1 MMSNDAEKILVLHEV
16 YQGYATI
23 TFHLQKLAGEMEQ
36 GNSKNLNSTI
46 KKIAKITNQE
56 LKQLEGIVK

>member
-1 MMSNDAEKILVLHEV
+1 MLSNDDEKTLVLHEV

-23 TFHLQKLAGEMEQ
+23 TFHLQKLAEEMEQ

-46 KKIAKITNQE
+46 KKITKITNRE